1 MQLAIYTIIFFIVIG
16 GIGMY
21 LGNRKVDKTVAR
33 QRWLKYVVYILI
45 TSFAVC
51 SIWFHFFLPVT
62 LLIVLAGYLEL
73 GKTLSLTRHARVAL
87 SVYSII
93 VAGFIFFAV
102 GFQREF
108 QFFIYLQI
116 LAFDAF
122 SQVVGQLIGKRAIVP
137 RISPSKTVEGL
148 LGGIFFSVLAS
159 VLTAQFVDISVALA
173 IAFGLLTALTGF
185 AGDLLASLYKRIAG
199 IKDYSN
205 LLPGQGGFLDRF
217 DGFMMAAF
225 CYSLIHLSMPHL
237 LPYE

>member
-1 MQLAIYTIIFFIVIG
+1 MHLVIYTIIFFIVIG
-16 GIGMY
+16 GAGMY
-21 LGNRKVDKTVAR
+21 LGNRKVDKGVAR

-51 SIWFHFFLPVT
+51 SIWFHFFLPVV
-62 LLIVLAGYLEL
+62 LLIVFAGYFEL
-73 GKTLSLTRHARVAL
+73 GKTFPLTKYAWVAL
-87 SVYSII
+87 SVYSVI
-93 VAGFIFFAV
+93 VAGFIFYAV
-102 GFQREF
+102 SFQRQF

-122 SQVVGQLIGKRAIVP
+122 SQVVGQLIGKRAITP
-137 RISPSKTVEGL
+137 WISPAKTVEGL

-159 VLTAQFVDISVALA
+159 LLTRTWMNISVVEAV
-173 IAFGLLTALTGF
+173 AFGLFTALTGF
-185 AGDLLASLYKRIAG
+185 AGDLLASRYKRIAG

-225 CYSLIHLSMPHL
+225 CYSLVHLLMPHL
-237 LPYE
+237 LPYD